1 MRLGNGKITAAGR
14 SNGNDISTKS
24 LSPKKKE
31 RTNERKKSGKK
42 EKHKNRDLFIKNAGM
57 A

>member
-1 MRLGNGKITAAGR
+1 MTLGNGNITAASR

-24 LSPKKKE
+24 QKKITKE
-31 RTNERKKSGKK
+31 REKNGKK
-42 EKHKNRDLFIKNAGM
+42 EKHKNRDLFIKNAGT